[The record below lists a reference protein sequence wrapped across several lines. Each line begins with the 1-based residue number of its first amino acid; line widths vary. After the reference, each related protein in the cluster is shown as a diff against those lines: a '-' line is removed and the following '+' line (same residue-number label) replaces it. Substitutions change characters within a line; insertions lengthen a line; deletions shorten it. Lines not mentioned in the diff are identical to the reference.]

1 MYILAPLKLVIGAA
15 PLIITIDGPS
25 GAGKSTI
32 GQEVAKKLGYL
43 FLDTG
48 ATYRACAL
56 FMLENGIPVDVERAV
71 SPMLQ
76 EVDID
81 LKNAHVFLNGKDV
94 TKKIR
99 TPEID
104 QAASKISQL
113 PSVRRKLTYLQRK
126 IAADNNVVAEG
137 RDMGTV
143 VFPSADLKIFLTASP
158 EERARRRKRQLDE
171 EGNIISYDI
180 ILHQIKKRD
189 KADSEREIAPLKPA
203 EDSIIIDST
212 NLSAEEVVEEIIK
225 LAKEQEKKMNKKN
238 EATGFSFSV
247 DNCLGF
253 IANRLVKAFL
263 KLLDH
268 KLEDFNLTGAQFCVL
283 TKLFE
288 EEGLTQTQLAQR
300 LYIESPTLVRTLDR
314 LEEAGLIERR
324 RVPSDRR
331 AFHIFLTQAGR
342 DMEDI
347 LMQKGKEVHE
357 ISIRGMSEKEIEKL
371 KDLLFHLWQNLENGA
386 RELKS
391 PDKK

>member
-1 MYILAPLKLVIGAA
+1 
-15 PLIITIDGPS
+15 LIITIDGPS

-32 GQEVAKKLGYL
+32 GQEVAQKLGYL

-48 ATYRACAL
+48 AMYRACAL
-56 FMLENGIPVDVERAV
+56 YMLENGIPLEDEAAV
-71 SPMLQ
+71 AAALPD
-76 EVDID
+76 VDID
-81 LKNAHVFLNGKDV
+81 FKNGRVLLNGRDV
-94 TKKIR
+94 TNKIR

-113 PSVRRKLTYLQRK
+113 QPVRAKMTALQRK
-126 IAADNNVVAEG
+126 IAAGADAVAEG

-143 VFPSADLKIFLTASP
+143 VFPNANLKVFLTASP
-158 EERARRRKRQLDE
+158 EERARRRKKQLDK

-189 KADSEREIAPLKPA
+189 KADSDRAIAPLKPA
-203 EDSIIIDST
+203 EDSVTIDST
-212 NLSAEEVVEEIIK
+212 NLSAEEVVEEILK
-225 LAKEQEKKMNKKN
+225 LAKVQEKKMNKNN

-371 KDLLFHLWQNLENGA
+371 KDLLFQLWQNLENGA
-386 RELKS
+386 RELKEAS
-391 PDKK
+391 NKK